1 MLTMKKADY
10 EKILSHA
17 KENLPEEAC
26 GLIADLAAECA
37 EKTGSCSLRQ
47 YITERNR

>member
-10 EKILSHA
+10 EKILAHA

-26 GLIADLAAECA
+26 GLIAGTKDGDKDHREGVPSGEC
-37 EKTGSCSLRQ
+37 GSHQ
-47 YITERNR
+47 

>member
-1 MLTMKKADY
+1 MKKADY

-26 GLIADLAAECA
+26 GLIAGTKDGDKKTI
-37 EKTGSCSLRQ
+37 EKVYYWRMSIIPMS
-47 YITERNR
+47 IFP